1 LAKGL
6 QDADLLIGCTYG
18 PAWESTLG
26 AGDNYSDSSW
36 ITLAPSIAGTP
47 IGTVP
52 MGLVRGLPVG
62 LGVVGARNSE
72 TTILQFMWVLEDIL
86 GQKGVTPTFSRR

>member
-1 LAKGL
+1 LAWANQTLAKGL

-26 AGDNYSDSSW
+26 A
-36 ITLAPSIAGTP
+36 
-47 IGTVP
+47 
-52 MGLVRGLPVG
+52 
-62 LGVVGARNSE
+62 RNSE
-72 TTILQFMWVLEDIL
+72 TTILQFMRVLEDIL